1 MEVGE
6 EAWGVADQPLGLLG
20 EEKESRRL
28 LRSVFKLGKKLE
40 QELHERVK
48 DSEIDSER
56 ILNLITHQDN
66 AN

>member
-40 QELHERVK
+40 QELHRRVK

>member
-40 QELHERVK
+40 QELHRRVK

-56 ILNLITHQDN
+56 ILNLIIHQDN